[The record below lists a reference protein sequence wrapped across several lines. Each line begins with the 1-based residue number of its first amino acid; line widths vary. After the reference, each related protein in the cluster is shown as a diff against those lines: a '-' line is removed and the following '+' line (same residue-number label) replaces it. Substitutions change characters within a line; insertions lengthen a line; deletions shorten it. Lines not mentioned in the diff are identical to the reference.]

1 MKRLLLSLFVGVLLI
16 NTTSLYAQ
24 KISKKS
30 KAKHVVLIGLDGWG
44 AFSFEKADM
53 PHVKQLKENG
63 SYSLNTRSVLPSSSA
78 VNWASM
84 FMGAGPE
91 LHGFTDWGSKTP
103 DLPSRV
109 TTHYGLFPTVFG
121 LLRDQA
127 EQAQI
132 GYFYE
137 WGGMKYLTEQQAF
150 NKTGH
155 LKPSDE
161 NHTEITQQSIKFIKE
176 NKPNLT
182 AIIYNQPDSK
192 GHKIGFGS
200 PEYYEKLN
208 TLDKRIGEIIDAVK
222 EAGMEK
228 ETIFMIVADHG
239 GKGTKH
245 GGKTME
251 EMEIPLIF
259 SGKGIKENHE
269 IQASTMIYDIAPT
282 IAYIFNLETP
292 QVWTGRAITEVFG
305 RRK

>member
-1 MKRLLLSLFVGVLLI
+1 MKKLLQILLAGIILLSATPI
-16 NTTSLYAQ
+16 YAQ

-30 KAKHVVLIGLDGWG
+30 KAKHIVLIGLDGWG

-53 PHVKQLKENG
+53 PNVKKLKSEG

-103 DLPSRV
+103 DLPSRI
-109 TTHYGLFPTVFG
+109 TTQYGLFPTIFG

-127 EQAQI
+127 DKSQI

-137 WGGMKYLTEQQAF
+137 WEGMKYLTETQAM
-150 NKTGH
+150 NETGH
-155 LKPSDE
+155 IKPTDE
-161 NHTEITQQSIKFIKE
+161 DHKELTERSIRYIKE

-182 AIIYNQPDSK
+182 AVIFDQPDGK

-200 PEYYEKLN
+200 AEYYNKLN
-208 TLDKRIGEIIDAVK
+208 ILDQRVGEIINAIK
-222 EAGMEK
+222 EAGIEK
-228 ETIFMIVADHG
+228 ETIIMIVADHG
-239 GKGTKH
+239 GKDTKH
-245 GGKTME
+245 GGKTMQ

-259 SGKGIKENHE
+259 AGKGIKKNHE
-269 IQASTMIYDIAPT
+269 IAASTMIYDIAPT
-282 IAYIFNLETP
+282 IAYIFNLNQP

-305 RRK
+305 K